1 MDQGRY
7 KNIAFELLG
16 WVMMVVIAD
25 VSHLLSSYFVPGPML
40 RV

>member
-1 MDQGRY
+1 MNQGRY

-16 WVMMVVIAD
+16 QVMMVVIAD
-25 VSHLLSSYFVPGPML
+25 VSHLLSSYYVLGPML